1 MKKLKEEILRFISKI
16 SSSEMKYNKK
26 LRKKVFNLENHIHE
40 KEATEYIEDPK
51 SGLSPCQFSRTINI
65 PHEFYVIVRK
75 LCQSDLLLL

>member
-40 KEATEYIEDPK
+40 KEATEYIEDPV
-51 SGLSPCQFSRTINI
+51 LQYVSR
-65 PHEFYVIVRK
+65 
-75 LCQSDLLLL
+75 DLFIRL